1 MKSHSSGNGNQTK
14 LLDRELRRAEKLA
27 DRLDRVLALAERET
41 GFRSQDSG
49 FSETRT
55 PSPESRPPVP
65 GVWAQAYG
73 ASAPLQTA
81 PVVPVP
87 APTPGDRPLAPGT
100 VPRGEFEATFG
111 ISGTPIPSGFLY
123 DLGEYNPELA
133 GRSALPTYERM
144 RRGDA
149 QVRATLA
156 ACKLPIQSAKWEVVA
171 QDTTSHPERSEGSPE
186 RNTEILRFAQNDK
199 RRAQNDSMRVSSTG
213 AGRATEA
220 KAKEI
225 AAFVRDNLF
234 GGLEF
239 RTSTGAWATQNWDDV
254 VRNALLMLDFGCAAH
269 EDVWAVDGSRVR
281 LRKLAAR
288 LPLTFYR
295 WHTELDGETL
305 VALEQ
310 YGYRGGRYLNV
321 TLPAEK
327 IALFTYNQEG
337 ANFWGTALLRY
348 MYPHWYVKSN
358 LYRMDSIAC
367 ERNALGIPVWKLAPG
382 FSKEDRDAAYNF
394 VTQLA
399 AHESAG
405 AVEPPGDPAT
415 GLRIVGVE
423 GRVRDILPSIQHHNV
438 MISRAALALFM
449 DLGVAQHGS
458 RALGEQHGDFF
469 LLSLQ
474 NLADQV
480 AAVIT
485 NTSVRRLVEFNFGE
499 DAPAPRL
506 IAANVQAR
514 GLGEIV
520 DALTKFAQTG
530 LVVSEDNLRRFIR
543 QELALPEEG
552 KTGVV
557 AIRGEVVT
565 EGEDQIKG

>member
-55 PSPESRPPVP
+55 PSPESRTPVP

-156 ACKLPIQSAKWEVVA
+156 ACKLPVQSAKWEVVEGQVA
-171 QDTTSHPERSEGSPE
+171 SDQWQVTSADHSPLATCHLPLTRSSDHP
-186 RNTEILRFAQNDK
+186 
-199 RRAQNDSMRVSSTG
+199 VSSTG
-213 AGRATEA
+213 AGKVAA
-220 KAKEI
+220 SKAKEI

-399 AHESAG
+399 AHESTG

-449 DLGVAQHGS
+449 DLAAAEHGS
-458 RALGEQHGDFF
+458 RALGQQHGDFF

-480 AAVIT
+480 AAVMT

-506 IAANVQAR
+506 VPANVQAR